1 MSLFTRPAPGAIS
14 SSERYRRIRMVLIYT
29 LAANLAV
36 ALGKGA
42 VGMSAGSIAMVADAF
57 HSLMDGSSNVIGLVG
72 ITLAARPRDEDHTYG
87 HAKFETFASIGVVVL
102 MLVTALQIGR
112 SVYERL
118 GSGATQPP
126 EAGALP
132 FAMMAVTI
140 AVNLTVSF
148 YERRR
153 GRQLNSGFLVAD
165 SRHTLSDVYV
175 SFSVIAS
182 LVAVRLGLG
191 WLDAVVG
198 GLIAMVIAWSALK
211 IMKEASSV
219 LLDRAVIDPAL
230 VERVIMGAP
239 GVRSCHKIRTRG
251 SEAGYW
257 IDLHIQ
263 VDPEMTTREAHD
275 IATGVERKLKDE
287 FGEETDTVVHIE
299 PE

>member
-1 MSLFTRPAPGAIS
+1 MRKGPGLMDS
-14 SSERYRRIRMVLIYT
+14 RERYRRIRMVLIYT

-36 ALGKGA
+36 ALGKGI
-42 VGMSAGSIAMVADAF
+42 VGLSAGSIAMVADAF

-72 ITLAARPRDEDHTYG
+72 ISLAARPHDESHTYG

-118 GSGATQPP
+118 GDEATPPP
-126 EAGALP
+126 ETGWLP
-132 FAMMAVTI
+132 FTMMAVTI

-175 SFSVIAS
+175 SFSVVAS
-182 LVAVRLGLG
+182 LVAVHFGLG

-198 GLIAMVIAWSALK
+198 GLIALVIAWSALK

-219 LLDRAVIDPAL
+219 LLDRAAIDPAL
-230 VERVIMGAP
+230 VERTIMGID
-239 GVRSCHKIRTRG
+239 GIRSCHKIRTRG

-275 IATGVERKLKDE
+275 IATGAERRLKDE

>member
-1 MSLFTRPAPGAIS
+1 MRKGPGLMDS
-14 SSERYRRIRMVLIYT
+14 RERYRRIRMVLIYT

-36 ALGKGA
+36 ALGKGI
-42 VGMSAGSIAMVADAF
+42 VGLSAGSIAMVADAF

-72 ITLAARPRDEDHTYG
+72 ISLAARPHDESHTYG

-112 SVYERL
+112 SVYARL
-118 GSGATQPP
+118 GDEATLPP
-126 EAGALP
+126 ETGWLP
-132 FAMMAVTI
+132 FTMMAVTI

-175 SFSVIAS
+175 SFSVVAS
-182 LVAVRLGLG
+182 LVAVHFGLG

-198 GLIAMVIAWSALK
+198 GLIALVIAWSALK

-219 LLDRAVIDPAL
+219 LLDKATIDPVL
-230 VERVIMGAP
+230 VEQVIMGTA

-263 VDPEMTTREAHD
+263 VDPEMTTREAHN
-275 IATGVERKLKDE
+275 IATGVERRLKDE

-299 PE
+299 PG